1 MAGSGRVGWKAL
13 EFYYDFFFFL
23 KLWFN
28 RKPAP
33 IRFGCSIKPKFKKK
47 AGLPSI
53 QPEKPETEMIEPVLL
68 NQWYLELQKNLI
80 FVRIWGTT
88 NTIHTVMLEFL
99 EASCFLKKLR
109 FLQTVRATYT
119 SSFFSFFFFLF
130 FFFFKNQWKP
140 HTFDILLTLYSL
152 FFFSFFH
159 FRRSL
164 LLVLLRY
171 K

>member
-1 MAGSGRVGWKAL
+1 MI
-13 EFYYDFFFFL
+13 FFFL

-33 IRFGCSIKPKFKKK
+33 IRFGYSIKPKFKKK

-53 QPEKPETEMIEPVLL
+53 QSEKPGTGMIEPVLL
-68 NQWYLELQKNLI
+68 NQWYLDLQKNLI
-80 FVRIWGTT
+80 FVRIWETT
-88 NTIHTVMLEFL
+88 DTIHTVLLEFL
-99 EASCFLKKLR
+99 ETSFFLKKLC

-119 SSFFSFFFFLF
+119 SCVFFFFSFF
-130 FFFFKNQWKP
+130 KNQLKP
-140 HTFDILLTLYSL
+140 HTFDILLTFY
-152 FFFSFFH
+152 FFFSFLFFH

-164 LLVLLRY
+164 LLVLVLLRY